1 MRYSYS
7 ELSFILSTLLKLD
20 YSMLSACERK
30 ALQETINLLEVMATL
45 EEKAK
50 LDDEQE
56 ADDE

>member
-30 ALQETINLLEVMATL
+30 ALQETISLLDLMAELQAKAEL
-45 EEKAK
+45 EDKES
-50 LDDEQE
+50 EE
-56 ADDE
+56 